1 MFYLGDKKIE
11 GTLALSP
18 MAAFSDSP
26 YRKICR
32 RKGAAFSFTE
42 FISAEALIRGNKKTL
57 AMFRFVE
64 EERPIIFQIFGNN
77 VHSIVEAGRR
87 AEALGPDALDLNMG
101 CSVRKVAQ
109 SGSGAA
115 LLKDLHCS
123 RNILSELVKAVSI
136 PVTAKIRIGWDNANL
151 NYLEVARMLED
162 TGVSMISVHGRTR
175 AQAYKG
181 LANWDAIGEIKNA
194 VKIPVLGNGD
204 IKTFEEAHKKRETY
218 GLDGVL
224 IGRAAIGNP
233 WIFEGRKKRDLCR
246 REFTE
251 SVLGHFRDMCNFY
264 PSGMLL
270 FRKHVARYFSGF
282 DGSKEWK
289 MRLQFSRSIDEFEAI
304 CEEFCLDEKLDLT
317 VSEEE
322 NFLMEPFSSRIA

>member
-42 FISAEALIRGNKKTL
+42 FISAEALIRENPKTL

-77 VHSIVEAGRR
+77 VRSIVEAGRR
-87 AEALGPDALDLNMG
+87 AETLGPDALDLNMG

-115 LLKDLHCS
+115 LLRDLRYS
-123 RNILSELVKAVSI
+123 QNILSELVKALSI
-136 PVTAKIRIGWDNANL
+136 PVTAKIRIGWDNSSL

-162 TGVSMISVHGRTR
+162 SGVSMISVHGRTK
-175 AQAYKG
+175 AQGYKG
-181 LANWDAIGEIKNA
+181 LANWDAIGEIKNT

-204 IKTFEEAHKKRETY
+204 IKTFEEAHQKREKY
-218 GLDGVL
+218 GLDGIL

-264 PSGMLL
+264 SSGLLL

-282 DGSKEWK
+282 SGSKEWRI
-289 MRLQFSRSIDEFEAI
+289 RLQFAKSIEEFEAI
-304 CEEFCLDEKLDLT
+304 CEEFCLDEKSDLSY
-317 VSEEE
+317 SEEKKL
-322 NFLMEPFSSRIA
+322 LMESISSQSA